1 MSTTCEVI
9 GWLLADADRAQVMIR
24 EENGEISLHTPR
36 PGDTF
41 GQYAI
46 RTGRFHRSDLA
57 WKGIDP
63 LVDQES

>member
-9 GWLLADADRAQVMIR
+9 GWLLADADRAQVMVR
-24 EENGEISLHTPR
+24 EENGDISLHTPR
-36 PGDTF
+36 SDNAF

-63 LVDQES
+63 LTEGES